1 MRHEWLKD
9 AVFYEV
15 YPQSF
20 QDSNADGI
28 GDFAGIVSRLDHI
41 ANLGCNAIWINPCFD
56 SSFYDAGYDVRD
68 YYKTAARYGSNA
80 DLRNLFDEAH
90 RRGIR
95 VLLDLVPGHTAVDN
109 PWFAESCKDERN
121 AWTDRYIW
129 RPMTQS
135 PDLNSPYQSI
145 RGFMGGIAERPD
157 AAAVNCF
164 STQVC
169 LNYGFGTVTE
179 DWQFAADSPEAEGG
193 RLLLE
198 DIMDFWLGLGCDG
211 FRVDM
216 AASLVKEDTPDHQW
230 TSLLWRRIREHLD
243 RTHPDAVLVSEW
255 GNPQEALHAG
265 FDMDFLLHFGPS
277 HYLDLFRENP
287 WFSAAAAAAGTG
299 NVREFVDA
307 YRAMADGTAGKGYI
321 CIPSGN
327 HDMVRMRDTLTPDEM
342 KLAFA
347 FLMTMP
353 GCPFVY
359 YGDEIGMAYVH
370 GLRSKE
376 GGYERTGARTPMQWD
391 DSTNA
396 GFSAARRGD
405 LYLPLD
411 DGTDH
416 ADLAD
421 TGERIAARLR
431 DGDTSA
437 VSTENA
443 GSSENAGSVA
453 TAGGTSATAAT
464 SNATSDAV
472 AAAATRVGTAAARP
486 NVAAQTGDP
495 SSLLE
500 TVRSL
505 IALRHAHP
513 ALQAD
518 SDVRFLYVEDHAYPL
533 VYERTAQA
541 AGCAAGTAAADNP
554 DGAADADTITAAAG
568 ERIVVAINPSGTDAT
583 CPLESAPGAVL
594 HVVSHSPANAASA
607 TWTNGTLT
615 VPAGSA
621 TIFVA

>member
-68 YYKTAARYGSNA
+68 YYKTAARYGSND

-95 VLLDLVPGHTAVDN
+95 VLLDLVPGHTAIDN

-129 RPMTQS
+129 RPLTQATE
-135 PDLNSPYQSI
+135 LNSPYESI
-145 RGFMGGIAERPD
+145 KGFMGGIAERPD

-277 HYLDLFRENP
+277 HYLDLFREHP
-287 WFSAAAAAAGTG
+287 WFSAAAAAAGTA
-299 NVREFVDA
+299 NVRAFVDT
-307 YRAMADGTAGKGYI
+307 YRAMADDTAGKGYI

-411 DGTDH
+411 DGTGH

-421 TGERIAARLR
+421 TGTRIAARLR
-431 DGDTSA
+431 DSGAGA
-437 VSTENA
+437 VASKNA
-443 GSSENAGSVA
+443 GSTADVSTVGA
-453 TAGGTSATAAT
+453 TVVPSGTAAT
-464 SNATSDAV
+464 T
-472 AAAATRVGTAAARP
+472 AATRVGAAARP

-518 SDVRFLYVEDHAYPL
+518 GDVRFLYAEDHAYPL

-541 AGCAAGTAAADNP
+541 SGDAKAAGNP
-554 DGAADADTITAAAG
+554 NSAADANTITAATG
-568 ERIVVAINPSGTDAT
+568 ERIIVAINPSGTDAT
-583 CPLESAPGAVL
+583 CPLNAAPGTVL
-594 HVVSHSPANAASA
+594 HVVGSSPA
-607 TWTNGTLT
+607 TWSDGALT

-621 TIFVA
+621 TMFVA

>member
-1 MRHEWLKD
+1 MRHEWLND

-41 ANLGCNAIWINPCFD
+41 AGLGCNAIWINPCFD

-68 YYKTAARYGSNA
+68 YYKTAARYGGNE
-80 DLRNLFDEAH
+80 DLRHLFDEAH

-95 VLLDLVPGHTAVDN
+95 VLLDLVPGHTAIDN

-129 RPMTQS
+129 RPIGQTPS
-135 PDLNSPYQSI
+135 LNSPYESV
-145 RGFMGGIAERPD
+145 RGFIGGIAERPD

-243 RTHPDAVLVSEW
+243 QTHPDAVLVSEW
-255 GNPQEALHAG
+255 GNPKEALHAG

-277 HYLDLFRENP
+277 HYLDLFRDNP
-287 WFSAAAAAAGTG
+287 WFSAVAAAAGTAD
-299 NVREFVDA
+299 VRAFVDT
-307 YRAMADGTAGKGYI
+307 YRSMVDDTAGEGYI

-370 GLRSKE
+370 GLKSKE

-396 GFSAARRGD
+396 GFSAARRTD

-411 DGTDH
+411 DGTGH
-416 ADLAD
+416 AALAD
-421 TGERIAARLR
+421 TGERIAA
-431 DGDTSA
+431 A
-437 VSTENA
+437 
-443 GSSENAGSVA
+443 
-453 TAGGTSATAAT
+453 GTS
-464 SNATSDAV
+464 D
-472 AAAATRVGTAAARP
+472 GTRP

-518 SDVRFLYVEDHAYPL
+518 GGIRFLYAEDHAYPL
-533 VYERTAQA
+533 VYERTA
-541 AGCAAGTAAADNP
+541 T
-554 DGAADADTITAAAG
+554 ADANAAG
-568 ERIVVAINPSGTDAT
+568 ERIIVAINPSGTDAT
-583 CPLESAPGAVL
+583 SPLEAAPGAVL
-594 HVVSHSPANAASA
+594 HTVGRSPA
-607 TWTNGTLT
+607 TWADGLLT

-621 TIFVA
+621 TVFIV